1 MGTTSL
7 RYKTLALAGLF
18 LFFALPVLA
27 QQNTPGDDGNPRP
40 AEEAAAPDTGDADGA
55 EASTNETGPVLS
67 SITAWLNRPKL
78 KLPEDYPD
86 KTRVL
91 RGDIDPYDVFWEV
104 PEQWATREGMYAE
117 YNTLEAYGRM
127 REAAL
132 RDGVELV
139 IISAFRSFDHQRVIW
154 ENKWRERR
162 KDPRWSEPR
171 ELAIDIMRYSAMP
184 GTSRHHWGTDIDLNA
199 LNNAWFDTPDGKR
212 VYDWMK
218 AHAAEYGFCEVYSAR
233 DGRREAGYEPERWHW
248 SYVPTASRYLAA
260 YVEAR
265 DAAPKGFEGD
275 VAVPQ
280 IHWLTDYVLGINPD
294 CLWKASDVGEGR
306 PLPAPLLLAAM
317 DAASSSGS
325 RNADDMS
332 ATGACIPDGWT
343 RDALIRWKESEFPL
357 ESEDEV
363 AGYLIM
369 LEGCLGDPD
378 PVLRDGVAYGGISH
392 ILRADSAGKDELRTL
407 KAALLERLSDEDGAD
422 EDGDPLGYSRPFAAL
437 ALSEVARTDRLSPW
451 MSNGERRTLVSAGA
465 SYVSGVRDYRGFIE
479 GEGWRHGVAHGAD
492 LLMQLSLNEK
502 IGKGEAQVIARAV
515 YDAIGAREA
524 PAFIFD
530 EPRRLARPLLFLA
543 QRGLLNEKQLTGWM
557 EALSDPAPLASWDEV
572 FQSGEGLARRHNLRA
587 FGAALLLAANAA
599 QSGALDALKPGAT
612 HLLRTVP

>member
-1 MGTTSL
+1 MRTTSL
-7 RYKTLALAGLF
+7 RCKMLAVAGLF
-18 LFFALPVLA
+18 LLLALPSKS
-27 QQNTPGDDGNPRP
+27 QDNTSAEDVYAGADDGK
-40 AEEAAAPDTGDADGA
+40 
-55 EASTNETGPVLS
+55 ASTDETGPVLS
-67 SITAWLNRPKL
+67 SITAWLGRPKL

-104 PEQWATREGMYAE
+104 PEHWATRAGMYAE

-139 IISAFRSFDHQRVIW
+139 IISAFRSFDHQRAIW
-154 ENKWRERR
+154 EGKWREHR
-162 KDPRWSEPR
+162 KDARWSEPR

-199 LNNAWFDTPDGKR
+199 LNNAWFDTVEGKR

-248 SYVPTASRYLAA
+248 SYIPTASRYLAA

-265 DAAPKGFEGD
+265 EAAPQGFEGD
-275 VAVPQ
+275 VAVSK

-294 CLWKASDVGEGR
+294 CLWKASDVGDGR

-317 DAASSSGS
+317 DAASSDTARRS
-325 RNADDMS
+325 DDMRK
-332 ATGACIPDGWT
+332 AGACIPEGWT
-343 RDALIRWKESEFPL
+343 RDALIRWKESEFPI
-357 ESEDEV
+357 ENEKEV
-363 AGYLIM
+363 AGYLTM

-392 ILRADSAGKDELRTL
+392 ILRSDGAGKAELRAL
-407 KAALLERLSDEDGAD
+407 KELLLERLAD
-422 EDGDPLGYSRPFAAL
+422 EAGDPLGFSRPFAAL
-437 ALSEVARTDRLSPW
+437 ALSEVARTDRMSPW
-451 MSNGERRTLVSAGA
+451 MSNGERRTLLSAGA
-465 SYVSGVRDYRGFIE
+465 SYVSGVRDYRGFVD

-515 YDAIGAREA
+515 YDAIGTHEA

-530 EPRRLARPLLFLA
+530 EPRRLARPLLFLT
-543 QRGLLNEKQLTGWM
+543 QRELLNERQLTGWM
-557 EALSDPAPLASWDEV
+557 EALADPAPLTSWDEV
-572 FQSGEGLARRHNLRA
+572 FTSGEGLARRHNLRA
-587 FGAALLLAANAA
+587 FGAALLLSANAA
-599 QSGALDALKPGAT
+599 QSGALDALQPGT
-612 HLLRTVP
+612 MHLLRTVP